1 MLCQPIEAEEVC
13 TKVTFFLCSFCND
26 NFVSIWEVITAVWGF
41 VVNAGIGLGNDVPL
55 YGEVVPHEGVHSL
68 VNLQKNC

>member
-1 MLCQPIEAEEVC
+1 ME
-13 TKVTFFLCSFCND
+13 
-26 NFVSIWEVITAVWGF
+26 NFVSIREVITAVWGF

-68 VNLQKNC
+68 VNLQNFFLIDNNFIKHNC